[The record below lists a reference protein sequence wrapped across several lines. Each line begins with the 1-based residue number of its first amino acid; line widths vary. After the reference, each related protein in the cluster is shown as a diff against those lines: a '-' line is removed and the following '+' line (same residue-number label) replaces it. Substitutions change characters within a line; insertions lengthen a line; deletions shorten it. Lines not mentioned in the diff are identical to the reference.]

1 MDNIRIENLEVFAHH
16 GVYKEENHLG
26 QKFVISAVF
35 FLDTVK
41 AGMTDDLSYSLNYA
55 EACQFIKKKMEETNY
70 KLLEA
75 VVENL
80 AKDILLHF
88 PLVREVELTL
98 KKPWAP
104 ILLPL
109 ETVSVTIKRKWHRVF
124 LSIGSNLGDKEGY
137 LDFSIDKLNAED
149 DTKVIKIAD
158 YIETEPY
165 GDVEQDN
172 FLNSALEIE
181 TLKSPDTLLEFIG
194 RVETEAG
201 RKRLLHWGPR
211 TLDIDI
217 LFFDDMIIEKPEL
230 IIPHPEIEKRDFVL
244 RPMVS
249 IAPLFR
255 HPASMKSMTTL
266 LEELKSKE
274 NKNNE

>member
-16 GVYKEENHLG
+16 GVFKEENNLG

-35 FLDTVK
+35 YLDTVK
-41 AGMTDDLSYSLNYA
+41 AGMTDDLSYSLNYS
-55 EACQFIKKKMEETNY
+55 EACFFIKKKMEETNY

-109 ETVSVTIKRKWHRVF
+109 ETVSVTIRRKWHRVF

-137 LDFSIDKLNAED
+137 LDFSIDRLNAED
-149 DTKVIKIAD
+149 DTKVINIAD

-181 TLKSPDTLLEFIG
+181 TMKSPEMLMEFIG
-194 RVETEAG
+194 KTETEAG

-217 LFFDDMIIEKPEL
+217 LFFDDLIMESPKL

-244 RPMVS
+244 RPMTQ
-249 IAPLFR
+249 IAPYFR
-255 HPASMKSMTTL
+255 HPISQKSMNTL
-266 LEELKSKE
+266 LEELKDKKG
-274 NKNNE
+274 N